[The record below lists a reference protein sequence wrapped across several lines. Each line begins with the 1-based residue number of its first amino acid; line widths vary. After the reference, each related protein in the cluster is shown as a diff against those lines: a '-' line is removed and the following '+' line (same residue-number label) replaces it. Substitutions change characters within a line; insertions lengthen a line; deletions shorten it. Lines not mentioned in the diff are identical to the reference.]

1 MSVIQV
7 DVFNS
12 KSRIK
17 RFYLCTFWT
26 AYPELDKWLKK
37 YNNKIVTQL
46 VFKDFKK
53 ILTPLRKLDNTKL

>member
-26 AYPELDKWLKK
+26 AYPELDKWFKK
-37 YNNKIVTQL
+37 KKKIVTQL
-46 VFKDFKK
+46 VFKEF
-53 ILTPLRKLDNTKL
+53 

>member
-7 DVFNS
+7 DFFNS

-37 YNNKIVTQL
+37 KKKIVTQL
-46 VFKDFKK
+46 VFKEFKK